1 MRLQLNSEKTG
12 GLPHWTMAVNTPCP
26 DITQTSYGS
35 ALLPVAAPVGENGDC
50 PIRYFLASD
59 FVSSLVGGDEK
70 GGGEFGLSVSVLYAS
85 VVFTIGS
92 FLRQMFRDRSTRI
105 IYEEVPDTELLED
118 LINGVYIA
126 RIQGNLHV
134 EYKLYHELIRIYRSP
149 ELLAHVTRGKK
160 AKGRPELSD
169 SCARDEKTTPSGQG
183 PSGGWCPMC
192 GTPAHAAN
200 SRFCHVCGTSLPSG
214 AALSP
219 SDKLQVP
226 LTIGKAQPMQTPPLG
241 KAQNV
246 QTLKGAQQLLKP
258 TPAKAKAT
266 FADP

>member
-1 MRLQLNSEKTG
+1 MSTMLRSNQNDAVVVLSVHLTRKVTGATIKEVVPLTDDQRSKVAMVLSPSVDFKERVTYFDVDGVFRPYLQLDRDPTAISKNLSSKFDQSKPYLKSKFNMRLQLNSEKTG

-35 ALLPVAAPVGENGDC
+35 ALLPLAAPVGENGDC

-70 GGGEFGLSVSVLYAS
+70 GGGEFGLSVSFLYAS

-160 AKGRPELSD
+160 SQRP
-169 SCARDEKTTPSGQG
+169 P
-183 PSGGWCPMC
+183 
-192 GTPAHAAN
+192 
-200 SRFCHVCGTSLPSG
+200 
-214 AALSP
+214 
-219 SDKLQVP
+219 
-226 LTIGKAQPMQTPPLG
+226 
-241 KAQNV
+241 
-246 QTLKGAQQLLKP
+246 
-258 TPAKAKAT
+258 
-266 FADP
+266 